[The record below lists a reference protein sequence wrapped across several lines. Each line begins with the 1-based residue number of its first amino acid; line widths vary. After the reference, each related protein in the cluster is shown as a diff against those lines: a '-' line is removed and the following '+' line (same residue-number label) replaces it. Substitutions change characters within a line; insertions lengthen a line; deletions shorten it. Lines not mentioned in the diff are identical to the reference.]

1 MIKNILIFSSKKEK
15 SHAFASTLN
24 SLSLDYNFT
33 LYGKSGSFYNFFKEK
48 KWSRKKV
55 YLLKEIFQSNK
66 FQIFIFFLLKP
77 FLQVFFFFKLLFLKY
92 KKSFHTIFLLDINE
106 KILISPIARLLKI
119 NFFWIESEDINYAT
133 QNKKVLK
140 RYIKLA
146 HSTKIIC
153 LNEIFKFKINN
164 LGIAS
169 ENVFLIYPGIKKNH
183 KKYQESIFSKIA
195 KNENNQIGKK
205 FFTIGTISDL
215 NDKTKIETLFTAFKN
230 SMDIVPRMQ
239 LILVGDGEYAPDNNP
254 WAKWLAKKM
263 GIDTMV
269 WFVTDTTNI
278 KKWLDSFDI
287 FVLSSRILNLD
298 DFKTCLY
305 AMESGLAPIVPK
317 EVGFKDLIT
326 ESRNGCFYDI
336 NNSLTLTDN
345 IIKYYKNRRMRID
358 MGKNAKETIEN
369 KFQIINTIEQFKKL
383 V

>member
-1 MIKNILIFSSKKEK
+1 MTKNILIFSSKKEK
-15 SHAFASTLN
+15 SHAFASVLN
-24 SLSLDYNFT
+24 SLSLDYNFI
-33 LYGKSGSFYNFFKEK
+33 LYGRNGSLFDFFKEK
-48 KWSRKKV
+48 KWVRKKT
-55 YLLKEIFQSNK
+55 YLLKDIFESNK
-66 FQIFIFFLLKP
+66 LQIFLFFLFKP
-77 FLQVFFFFKLLFLKY
+77 FLQTFLFFKLLFLKY
-92 KKSFHTIFLLDINE
+92 KKRFDTIFLLDINE
-106 KILISPIARLLKI
+106 KILITPLARLLKI
-119 NFFWIESEDINYAT
+119 NLIWMEAEDIDYAT

-146 HSTKIIC
+146 RSIKIIC
-153 LNEIFKFKINN
+153 LNEMFKFKISN
-164 LGIAS
+164 LSIAS
-169 ENVFLIYPGIKKNH
+169 ENIFLIYPGIKKNH

-215 NDKTKIETLFTAFKN
+215 DNKAKIETLFTAFKN
-230 SMDIVPRMQ
+230 SMDIIPRMQ
-239 LILVGDGEYAPDNNP
+239 LILVGDGPYAPDNNP

-305 AMESGLAPIVPK
+305 AMESELAPIVPF
-317 EVGFKDLIT
+317 EIGFKDLVT

-336 NNSLTLTDN
+336 NNSSTLTDN

-358 MGKNAKETIEN
+358 MGKAAKETIEN
-369 KFQIINTIEQFKKL
+369 NFQIINTIEQFKKL